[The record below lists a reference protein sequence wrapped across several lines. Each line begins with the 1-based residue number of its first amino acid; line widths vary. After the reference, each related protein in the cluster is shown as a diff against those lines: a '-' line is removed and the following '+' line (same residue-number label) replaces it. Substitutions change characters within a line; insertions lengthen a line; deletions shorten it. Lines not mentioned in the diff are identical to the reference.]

1 MNRLFGLQQF
11 YEMLDAHAERHGG
24 RMLLAELNKKLIPRR
39 GVYFFFDENEL
50 RQDSGNGAKIVRIG
64 THALKAG
71 SISTLPQ
78 RLGQHLGPKK
88 GGGNHRG
95 SIFRNLVGQAI
106 LARDRDRLCPSWGIA
121 RDLTKASAALGTD
134 RRSLVSSE
142 QPVENN
148 VSDYLARL
156 TFTFLNIDDEPGAN
170 SRRGFVE
177 RNAIA
182 LLSNHDRPALDAPS
196 ASWLGNMSNRELVR
210 RSGLWNQRH
219 VTESCD
225 EAFLEYIAAMIG
237 QQSHECV

>member
-1 MNRLFGLQQF
+1 
-11 YEMLDAHAERHGG
+11 
-24 RMLLAELNKKLIPRR
+24 
-39 GVYFFFDENEL
+39 
-50 RQDSGNGAKIVRIG
+50 
-64 THALKAG
+64 
-71 SISTLPQ
+71 
-78 RLGQHLGPKK
+78 
-88 GGGNHRG
+88 
-95 SIFRNLVGQAI
+95 
-106 LARDRDRLCPSWGIA
+106 LCPSWGIA
-121 RDLTKASAALGTD
+121 GDLTKASAVLCVD
-134 RRSLVSSE
+134 RQSLVSSE
-142 QPVENN
+142 QPLEKI
-148 VSDYLARL
+148 VSDYLAKL

-237 QQSHECV
+237 HQSHECV